1 MDTQTW
7 REGVPNLQPPYLA
20 FLALVPLFKCKI
32 LSIVVQFPPGLIL
45 PPTRLEL
52 LPPVPLPPPIFPG
65 SDLRI
70 LPRFIEQQV
79 THRSLQNNT
88 TMYLI
93 HFLEFLLKFF
103 VFIHV
108 SRPTKATRI
117 NNCLTNGF

>member
-1 MDTQTW
+1 M
-7 REGVPNLQPPYLA
+7 EGRGSKPPASLPCIPGSRTSIQLQNIEHCCA
-20 FLALVPLFKCKI
+20 V
-32 LSIVVQFPPGLIL
+32 SPGLIP

-65 SDLRI
+65 SNLRI